1 MLEFPDKLL
10 LVSYCIIIC
19 YLVTSMHV
27 LYCIAFYVTKDA
39 LKFIWVMCIMY
50 YKPHRLQWIS
60 LYASVVSI
68 VALWLVHLELQ
79 LNIFVLVHLNV
90 V

>member
-10 LVSYCIIIC
+10 LVRYCIMIC

-27 LYCIAFYVTKDA
+27 LYCIAFYVAKDS
-39 LKFIWVMCIMY
+39 LKFIRVMCNMY
-50 YKPHRLQWIS
+50 YTPHRLQWIS

-68 VALWLVHLELQ
+68 AALWLVSY
-79 LNIFVLVHLNV
+79 NYNCI
-90 V
+90 